1 MSSIKVVLLGES
13 AVGKTSIITRFVEN
27 KFKQDTMSSL
37 SANFVSKKIEIGN
50 NKFIKFD
57 IWDTAGQEKYRA
69 LAKIFYQDSKI
80 VILVY
85 DITNK
90 NSFNELKNYWY
101 EKVKENSSSDV
112 IFAIAGNKCDLYEKE
127 EVEKTEGEKFAKEIG
142 AIFHETSALNSNGI
156 NELFTDIAMKFSS
169 PNISSDNN
177 SVENNKEDK
186 HKLTLSNSKNNV
198 KKGKICC

>member
-37 SANFVSKKIEIGN
+37 SANFVSKKIDLGN
-50 NKFIKFD
+50 NKSIKFD

-169 PNISSDNN
+169 PNVSSDNN

-186 HKLTLSNSKNNV
+186 HKLTLSNSKDNV

>member
-13 AVGKTSIITRFVEN
+13 SVGKTSIITRFVEN

-156 NELFTDIAMKFSS
+156 NELFTEIAMKFSS
-169 PNISSDNN
+169 PNVSSDNN

-186 HKLTLSNSKNNV
+186 HKLTLSNSKGNV
-198 KKGKICC
+198 KKGKCC

>member
-50 NKFIKFD
+50 NKSIKFD

-169 PNISSDNN
+169 PNVSSDNN
-177 SVENNKEDK
+177 SMENNKEDK

>member
-50 NKFIKFD
+50 NKSIKFD

-169 PNISSDNN
+169 PNVSSDNN

>member
-50 NKFIKFD
+50 NKSIKFD

-101 EKVKENSSSDV
+101 EKVKENSSSDI

>member
-37 SANFVSKKIEIGN
+37 SANFVSKKIDLGN
-50 NKFIKFD
+50 NKSIKFD

-142 AIFHETSALNSNGI
+142 AIFHETSALSSNGI
-156 NELFTDIAMKFSS
+156 NELFTEIAMKFAS
-169 PNISSDNN
+169 PNVSSDNKTE
-177 SVENNKEDK
+177 ENDKEEI
-186 HKLTLSNSKNNV
+186 HKLTLSNSNV
-198 KKGKICC
+198 NDKKVNVCC

>member
-50 NKFIKFD
+50 NKSIKFD

-127 EVEKTEGEKFAKEIG
+127 EVEKTEGEKFAKEIR

-169 PNISSDNN
+169 PNVSSDNN
-177 SVENNKEDK
+177 SMENNKEDK
-186 HKLTLSNSKNNV
+186 HKLTLSNSKDNV
-198 KKGKICC
+198 KKVKKCC

>member
-127 EVEKTEGEKFAKEIG
+127 EVEKTEGEKFAKEIR

-169 PNISSDNN
+169 PNVSSDNN
-177 SVENNKEDK
+177 SMENNKEDK
-186 HKLTLSNSKNNV
+186 HKLTLSNSKDNV
-198 KKGKICC
+198 KKVKKCC

>member
-37 SANFVSKKIEIGN
+37 SANFVSKKIDLGN
-50 NKFIKFD
+50 NKSIKFD

-169 PNISSDNN
+169 PNVSSDNN

>member
-50 NKFIKFD
+50 NKSIKFD

-156 NELFTDIAMKFSS
+156 NELFTEIAMKFSS
-169 PNISSDNN
+169 PNVSSDNN

-198 KKGKICC
+198 KKGKKCC

>member
-27 KFKQDTMSSL
+27 KFKQDVMSSL
-37 SANFVSKKIEIGN
+37 SANFVSKKLEIGKN
-50 NKFIKFD
+50 QFIKFD

-69 LAKIFYQDSKI
+69 LTKIFYQDSKI

-101 EKVKENSSSDV
+101 EKVKENSSNDV
-112 IFAIAGNKCDLYEKE
+112 IFAIAGNKCDLYENE
-127 EVEKTEGEKFAKEIG
+127 QVEKTEGEKFAKEIG

-186 HKLTLSNSKNNV
+186 HKLTLSNSKGNV
-198 KKGKICC
+198 KKGKCC

>member
-156 NELFTDIAMKFSS
+156 NELFTEIAMKFAS
-169 PNISSDNN
+169 PNVSSENK

-186 HKLTLSNSKNNV
+186 HKLTLSNSKGNV
-198 KKGKICC
+198 KKGKCC

>member
-50 NKFIKFD
+50 NKSIKFD

>member
-50 NKFIKFD
+50 NKSIKFD

-169 PNISSDNN
+169 PNVSSDNN

-186 HKLTLSNSKNNV
+186 HKLTLSNSKGNI
-198 KKGKICC
+198 KKGKKCC

>member
-27 KFKQDTMSSL
+27 KFKQDVMSSL
-37 SANFVSKKIEIGN
+37 SANFISKKVDIGKN
-50 NKFIKFD
+50 QFIKFD

-69 LAKIFYQDSKI
+69 LTKIFYQDSKI

-90 NSFNELKNYWY
+90 NTFNELKNYWY
-101 EKVKENSSSDV
+101 EKVKENSANDV
-112 IFAIAGNKCDLYEKE
+112 IFAIAANKCDLYENE
-127 EVEKTEGEKFAKEIG
+127 QVEKTEGEKFAKEIG

-156 NELFTDIAMKFSS
+156 NDLFYDIAMKFAS
-169 PNISSDNN
+169 PNVSNKNIE
-177 SVENNKEDK
+177 ENNNNNNNK
-186 HKLTLSNSKNNV
+186 KLVLMDVKNNNN
-198 KKGKICC
+198 KKKCC